1 MDSSIIFPESPRRR
15 CSVKG
20 REYNHLPQAGGMGH
34 PDLPVLDFDT
44 HDAFQGEAEY
54 NREYEEENEPMDMPS
69 EHG

>member
-1 MDSSIIFPESPRRR
+1 
-15 CSVKG
+15 
-20 REYNHLPQAGGMGH
+20 MGH